1 MMSNL
6 QQQKEI
12 IDVFQ
17 RRYATKK
24 FNPERKISEK
34 DWATIMESARLAPS
48 SFGFEP
54 WKFLL
59 IENPEVRQEIKEMAW
74 GAKKTIDDV
83 SHFIVIL
90 ARKNMTLEN
99 PHIQHMIE
107 DVMGRTFDPESR
119 FCQLFDDFQRN
130 DLQLTTERALFDW
143 ASKQTYIAASQM
155 MTAAAFLDI
164 DSCPIEGFNQEK
176 VDDYLAQNGWM
187 DPKKFGVSLMIS
199 FGYRDEDIKPKTRQ
213 SLEEIYEV
221 I

>member
-1 MMSNL
+1 MSTV
-6 QQQKEI
+6 QKQKEI
-12 IDVFQ
+12 INVFH
-17 RRYATKK
+17 RRYAAKK
-24 FNPERKISEK
+24 LNPKKKISKE
-34 DWATIMESARLAPS
+34 DWAIIMESARLAPS

-59 IENPEVRQEIKEMAW
+59 IENPQVRQEIKEMAW
-74 GAKKTIDDV
+74 GAKKTIDDA

-107 DVMGRTFDPESR
+107 DVNGRTFNPESR
-119 FCQLFDDFQRN
+119 FCQLFHEFQQN
-130 DLQLTTERALFDW
+130 DLNLTTERSLFDW

-155 MTAAAFLDI
+155 MTTAAFLDI

-176 VDDYLAQNGWM
+176 VESYLAQNGWM
-187 DPKKFGVSLMIS
+187 DPKEFGVSLMIS
-199 FGYRDEDIKPKTRQ
+199 FGYRDEEITPKTRQ